1 VAVPPL
7 DSESID
13 LEAMVKHELRGPV
26 HELVRRLVPEL
37 VAEEL
42 NGKVTM
48 AVTTTVMAPETAE
61 ETPEAAEATPD
72 PGGGRAVEAM
82 LTLQGGEAAIGIH
95 RRPLRVQSLSPHRGA
110 GPCPSQEGR
119 RRGGNRARGVSVDDT
134 AKRSTTLPMMPNG
147 LLARRASWPCSS
159 TTRYGGGGLPETK
172 AAVMPSL
179 PRLSPRRRWPPC
191 GCSSGG

>member
-1 VAVPPL
+1 MAVPPL

-72 PGGGRAVEAM
+72 PGGK
-82 LTLQGGEAAIGIH
+82 GEPS
-95 RRPLRVQSLSPHRGA
+95 RRCSRCKAEKPPSEFTA
-110 GPCPSQEGR
+110 GHYECKACR
-119 RRGGNRARGVSVDDT
+119 RTEERDRARR
-134 AKRSTTLPMMPNG
+134 K
-147 LLARRASWPCSS
+147 
-159 TTRYGGGGLPETK
+159 K
-172 AAVMPSL
+172 AAAEEATEPE
-179 PRLSPRRRWPPC
+179 
-191 GCSSGG
+191 G